1 VAIGTGSFL
10 FHTVATPWARVLD
23 LAPVLLFQVSYLWL
37 YSRSAAAMP
46 VGPAA
51 VLVLGFLAA
60 VLTGLQF
67 PEVLNGSLVYAPAV
81 IAITGVGVHHYRTHD
96 RARLVLL
103 AAAGVLAIG
112 VFFRVIDRAA
122 CAALPLGTHF
132 LWHLLTARALYA
144 LGRALL
150 AGVPSRPLLA

>member
-1 VAIGTGSFL
+1 
-10 FHTVATPWARVLD
+10 
-23 LAPVLLFQVSYLWL
+23 
-37 YSRSAAAMP
+37 

-81 IAITGVGVHHYRTHD
+81 IAITGVGVHHYRTRD

-103 AAAGVLAIG
+103 AAAGILVIA

-132 LWHLLTARALYA
+132 LWHLLTACALYA

-150 AGVPSRPLLA
+150 AGVRRDRSRLNDRSTRPRLNSRTSEGEADAQLIVASQGAAV

>member
-1 VAIGTGSFL
+1 M
-10 FHTVATPWARVLD
+10 
-23 LAPVLLFQVSYLWL
+23 LLFQVSYLWL
-37 YSRSAAAMP
+37 YSRCAAATAGGPSAAR
-46 VGPAA
+46 
-51 VLVLGFLAA
+51 VLGFLAA
-60 VLTGLQF
+60 VRTGLQV
-67 PEVLNGSLVYAPAV
+67 PEGLNGSLVYAPAV
-81 IAITGVGVHHYRTHD
+81 IAITGVGVHHYRTRD

-103 AAAGVLAIG
+103 AAAGILVIA

-132 LWHLLTARALYA
+132 LWHLLTACALYA